1 MGQRAHFMSNAL
13 PGNFFVAKFPFIGCT
28 LAVDNFIHAVTGRG
42 RALALL
48 SKVMPGGGEGD
59 LKYLY
64 GFRPSGD
71 HYDPFAP
78 PADPQKWALP
88 P

>member
-1 MGQRAHFMSNAL
+1 MNVTWRERPPSPSGIANSRTARAGA
-13 PGNFFVAKFPFIGCT
+13 
-28 LAVDNFIHAVTGRG
+28 RG
-42 RALALL
+42 PERASALALL